1 MITLQEIA
9 DKAGV
14 SRMTVSNVING
25 KYEKVS
31 KQKKE
36 LIEEIIKQYHYVPNL
51 SARSLAKHRSKMIA
65 ILVNTFVL
73 DYNIFADPY
82 ISSLFGEIETAVRA
96 AGYYTIVQTVD
107 NMQEASTLLRNW
119 NVDGAIFLISPKDE
133 ELKLLYQQETCPM
146 VFLDSYFSAHPNHLT
161 VKIDD
166 YKGGYIA
173 TKYLLSNGHRK
184 IAFAS
189 YMHEHSALI
198 LSRYQGYSDALK
210 EFGLSNSD
218 ECVIDTFTRF
228 EDGLLIGRDIAN
240 RKYDVSAVFA
250 TSDHLALGIMKGA
263 ILNGYLVPGN
273 LSIIGFDDLELCSIS
288 NPELTTISQNVHE
301 KAQAAVKLL
310 IDAIDKNIQSPSQII
325 CDVELKI
332 RQSVQTIHS

>member
-107 NMQEASTLLRNW
+107 NMQ
-119 NVDGAIFLISPKDE
+119 
-133 ELKLLYQQETCPM
+133 
-146 VFLDSYFSAHPNHLT
+146 
-161 VKIDD
+161 
-166 YKGGYIA
+166 
-173 TKYLLSNGHRK
+173 
-184 IAFAS
+184 
-189 YMHEHSALI
+189 
-198 LSRYQGYSDALK
+198 
-210 EFGLSNSD
+210 
-218 ECVIDTFTRF
+218 
-228 EDGLLIGRDIAN
+228 
-240 RKYDVSAVFA
+240 
-250 TSDHLALGIMKGA
+250 
-263 ILNGYLVPGN
+263 
-273 LSIIGFDDLELCSIS
+273 
-288 NPELTTISQNVHE
+288 
-301 KAQAAVKLL
+301 
-310 IDAIDKNIQSPSQII
+310 
-325 CDVELKI
+325 
-332 RQSVQTIHS
+332 